1 MAYFYGLILVFF
13 MLNPAA
19 AAVPTLNT
27 YCGTLS
33 NAQACGTPSQLVGMA
48 QANAATDYCPATGK
62 YLPFTVFFEQYESW
76 ITLRATR
83 DGCAPYGPPA
93 PSTIGDF
100 RLQGTSCP
108 ANSTQNSAGTCDC
121 TAGHAEEQN
130 QCVPKQDDPCELL
143 ATMCSGSQGMST
155 NFSIPGQKA
164 GISFTCMAPP
174 AIGTDNPLPGCS
186 NGCMAQVGGF
196 TTAFQSDSGSWMTQG
211 TAKFVGSTCVP
222 SVINDLNA
230 QADPEYQPD
239 PDPKTTE
246 QPNSS
251 CPNGFPGTVNGVTV
265 CVPPKA
271 SSGTTELETKD
282 NGDGTKT
289 NSKTDVKC
297 ANGKCEVTKTSTT
310 TNTSTGGTVHSSS
323 VTTTVDKA
331 AFCSQNKTAGACKD
345 EKGDNE
351 DGNGSFTGN
360 CDSGFQCKGDA
371 ITCAIAKKQHQDY
384 CEALKSPEHAAYVAA
399 KATTGKVTGDL
410 EGNQTID
417 LMQRF
422 TSGADDFIGSGSC
435 PPDRRI
441 ALLYGEL
448 VIPYSRLCPWLA
460 ILGNILV
467 IVSCIAGARIIIGRY
482 S

>member
-1 MAYFYGLILVFF
+1 MAYFYGLIFLLLSAIHTDASAAFPASPKQFQVRWDACGGPTSYGASAQEACSGVAALASSCDSSQKWSGFTLVS
-13 MLNPAA
+13 NGGNCSATGDKGGKYTGPISETNKYTC
-19 AAVPTLNT
+19 PSNS
-27 YCGTLS
+27 TLS
-33 NAQACGTPSQLVGMA
+33 GNMCSCNA
-48 QANAATDYCPATGK
+48 DY
-62 YLPFTVFFEQYESW
+62 VQ
-76 ITLRATR
+76 
-83 DGCAPYGPPA
+83 DG
-93 PSTIGDF
+93 
-100 RLQGTSCP
+100 
-108 ANSTQNSAGTCDC
+108 
-121 TAGHAEEQN
+121 N
-130 QCVPKQDDPCELL
+130 QCKPKPDEDPCELL

-230 QADPEYQPD
+230 EADPEYEPD

-251 CPNGFPGTVNGVTV
+251 CPNGFPGTVNGVSV

-297 ANGKCEVTKTSTT
+297 SNGKCEVTKTSTT
-310 TNTSTGGTVHSSS
+310 TNTTTGGTVHSSS

-448 VIPYSRLCPWLA
+448 VIPYSQLCPWLA

>member
-1 MAYFYGLILVFF
+1 MANLYRLIALLISLLAIPAHALIPQQSSTGYTLGGGGPVF
-13 MLNPAA
+13 ATA
-19 AAVPTLNT
+19 GDA
-27 YCGTLS
+27 CKGGTLTPRS
-33 NAQACGTPSQLVGMA
+33 RGEFACSYSHTTFVIYPITSQ
-48 QANAATDYCPATGK
+48 Q
-62 YLPFTVFFEQYESW
+62 
-76 ITLRATR
+76 
-83 DGCAPYGPPA
+83 
-93 PSTIGDF
+93 
-100 RLQGTSCP
+100 CP
-108 ANSTQNSAGTCDC
+108 ANSSKSGTQCACNEGFVENQGSTACVESTPCD
-121 TAGHAEEQN
+121 
-130 QCVPKQDDPCELL
+130 LL
-143 ATMCSGSQGMST
+143 AEMCAGSQGMGT
-155 NFSIPGQKA
+155 DFSLPGRKA
-164 GISFTCMAPP
+164 GISFTCMAPV
-174 AIGTDNPLPGCS
+174 AIGTNNPLPGCTK
-186 NGCMAQVGGF
+186 GCMAQVGGF
-196 TTAFQSDSGSWMTQG
+196 TTSFQSDDGSWMTQG
-211 TAKFVGSTCVP
+211 TAKYLGSTCDP

-230 QADPEYQPD
+230 EADPEYEHEEN
-239 PDPKTTE
+239 PKTSE
-246 QPNSS
+246 QPNGS
-251 CPNGFPGTVNGVTV
+251 CPNGFPGTVNGVSV

-289 NSKTDVKC
+289 DSKTDVKC
-297 ANGKCEVTKTSTT
+297 SNGKCEVTKTSTT
-310 TNTSTGGTVHSSS
+310 TNTSTGGTVNSSS

-448 VIPYSRLCPWLA
+448 VIPYSQLCPWLA